1 MNCLRM
7 KIFPVPSMLLKN
19 KPDKNN
25 LTRVLLC
32 VSLHQKVAQ
41 VVTTYKT
48 SYPQILGIYHNR
60 KVNSFSA
67 SDIDICYIALHT
79 FQVVNRQS
87 RLWIHT
93 ITTVHLWITTRY
105 SCWEVKAFPKPIQVH
120 FQSIFSFLS
129 EVMFILQL
137 CLFRIK
143 QNEQKR
149 ENSNEVLFL
158 IETFFLMES
167 VYSHEE

>member
-1 MNCLRM
+1 
-7 KIFPVPSMLLKN
+7 
-19 KPDKNN
+19 
-25 LTRVLLC
+25 
-32 VSLHQKVAQ
+32 
-41 VVTTYKT
+41 
-48 SYPQILGIYHNR
+48 
-60 KVNSFSA
+60 
-67 SDIDICYIALHT
+67 
-79 FQVVNRQS
+79 
-87 RLWIHT
+87 
-93 ITTVHLWITTRY
+93 
-105 SCWEVKAFPKPIQVH
+105 VKAFPKPIQVH